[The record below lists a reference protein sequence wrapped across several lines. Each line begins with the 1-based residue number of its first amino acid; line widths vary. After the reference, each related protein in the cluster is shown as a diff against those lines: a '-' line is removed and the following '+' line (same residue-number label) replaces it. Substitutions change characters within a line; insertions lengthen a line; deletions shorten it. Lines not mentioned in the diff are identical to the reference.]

1 MMKKIKKHLL
11 ILCIV
16 FPVLVYADD
25 GSLKLDTDI
34 ITNSTQDTVKN
45 RIESKYAPNLF
56 LNRTQKVV
64 DQRTQ
69 TTKELLQG
77 AEQTIFTD
85 SENHSIYRLETTVVK
100 TSLFNQYTIEEKP
113 SFKQSDYSIFKDW
126 LGSVFTSFFLLFMVF
141 LGIYL
146 GRKWHGLRKNKVNSR
161 V

>member
-1 MMKKIKKHLL
+1 MMKKIKKYLL

-16 FPVLVYADD
+16 FPVIVYADD

-64 DQRTQ
+64 DQRTP
-69 TTKELLQG
+69 TTNELLQG
-77 AEQTIFTD
+77 AENTIFTD
-85 SENHSIYRLETTVVK
+85 SEKHSIYRLETTAVQ
-100 TSLFNQYTIEEKP
+100 TSLFNQYTVEEKP
-113 SFKQSDYSIFKDW
+113 SFKQRDYSILKDW
-126 LGSVFTSFFLLFMVF
+126 MGSVFTSVFLLFMVL
-141 LGIYL
+141 LGVYL

>member
-34 ITNSTQDTVKN
+34 ITNSTQETVKN

-100 TSLFNQYTIEEKP
+100 TSLFNQYTVEEKP
-113 SFKQSDYSIFKDW
+113 SFKHSDFSIF
-126 LGSVFTSFFLLFMVF
+126 
-141 LGIYL
+141 
-146 GRKWHGLRKNKVNSR
+146 
-161 V
+161 

>member
-69 TTKELLQG
+69 TTNELLQG
-77 AEQTIFTD
+77 AENTIFTD
-85 SENHSIYRLETTVVK
+85 SEKHSIYRLETTAVQ
-100 TSLFNQYTIEEKP
+100 TSLFNQYTVEEKP
-113 SFKQSDYSIFKDW
+113 SFKQRDYSILKDW
-126 LGSVFTSFFLLFMVF
+126 MGSVFTSVFLLFMVL
-141 LGIYL
+141 LGVYL

>member
-1 MMKKIKKHLL
+1 MMKKIKKYLL

-34 ITNSTQDTVKN
+34 ITNSTQETVKN

-64 DQRTQ
+64 YQRTQ
-69 TTKELLQG
+69 TTNELLQG
-77 AEQTIFTD
+77 AEKTIFTD
-85 SENHSIYRLETTVVK
+85 RENHSIYRLETTVVK
-100 TSLFNQYTIEEKP
+100 TSLFNQYTVEEKP

-141 LGIYL
+141 FGVYL

>member
-1 MMKKIKKHLL
+1 MKKIKKYLL

-34 ITNSTQDTVKN
+34 ITQETVKN

-69 TTKELLQG
+69 TTNELLQG
-77 AEQTIFTD
+77 AEKTIFTD

-100 TSLFNQYTIEEKP
+100 TSLFNKYTVEEKP
-113 SFKQSDYSIFKDW
+113 SFKKSDYSIFKDW

-141 LGIYL
+141 FGVYL

>member
-1 MMKKIKKHLL
+1 MMKKIKKYLL

-34 ITNSTQDTVKN
+34 ITNSTQETVKN

-69 TTKELLQG
+69 TTNELLQG
-77 AEQTIFTD
+77 AEKTIFTD

-100 TSLFNQYTIEEKP
+100 TSLFNKYTVEEKP
-113 SFKQSDYSIFKDW
+113 SFKK
-126 LGSVFTSFFLLFMVF
+126 
-141 LGIYL
+141 
-146 GRKWHGLRKNKVNSR
+146 K
-161 V
+161 

>member
-1 MMKKIKKHLL
+1 M
-11 ILCIV
+11 
-16 FPVLVYADD
+16 LVYADD

-69 TTKELLQG
+69 TTKELIHG

-85 SENHSIYRLETTVVK
+85 GENHSIYRLETTVVP
-100 TSLFNQYTIEEKP
+100 NI
-113 SFKQSDYSIFKDW
+113 I
-126 LGSVFTSFFLLFMVF
+126 V
-141 LGIYL
+141 
-146 GRKWHGLRKNKVNSR
+146 
-161 V
+161 